1 MYLETGENCRVDI
14 GIAEEGAVEGGEEEE
29 QIGGVG
35 AGEGVL
41 EQMDGG
47 LQTDGENAVGEIDL
61 EDEQTNQE
69 QDELAR
75 EKRIVRAK
83 HVLRRDFDDARE

>member
-1 MYLETGENCRVDI
+1 M
-14 GIAEEGAVEGGEEEE
+14 EGGEEEK

-41 EQMDGG
+41 EQKNGG

-61 EDEQTNQE
+61 ENEQTNQE

-75 EKRIVRAK
+75 EKRIVGAE

>member
-1 MYLETGENCRVDI
+1 M
-14 GIAEEGAVEGGEEEE
+14 EGGEEEE
-29 QIGGVG
+29 QIGSVG

-41 EQMDGG
+41 EQMNGG

-75 EKRIVRAK
+75 EKRIVCAE
-83 HVLRRDFDDARE
+83 HVLRRHFDDTRE

>member
-1 MYLETGENCRVDI
+1 MER
-14 GIAEEGAVEGGEEEE
+14 GEEEK

-41 EQMDGG
+41 EQMNGS

-61 EDEQTNQE
+61 KNEQTNQK

-75 EKRIVRAK
+75 EKRIVGAE